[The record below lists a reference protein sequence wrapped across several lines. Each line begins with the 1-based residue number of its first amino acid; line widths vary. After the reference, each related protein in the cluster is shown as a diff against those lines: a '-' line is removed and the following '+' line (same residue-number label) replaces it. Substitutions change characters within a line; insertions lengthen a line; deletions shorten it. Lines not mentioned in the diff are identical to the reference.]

1 MPIFGG
7 TGHARGRPLVAGMAR
22 SYNLDEKL
30 HCMNATVVSPC
41 FDNETIPTPIP
52 DIIAQHPDQNPK
64 ETPWPVHKPLR

>member
-1 MPIFGG
+1 
-7 TGHARGRPLVAGMAR
+7 MAR

-41 FDNETIPTPIP
+41 FDNETIPALIA
-52 DIIAQHPDQNPK
+52 DIIAHYPDQNPK